1 VVGSSDLLVVS
12 ERVDIERLV
21 VDVVSDISLS
31 FTGASADLPRTLTA
45 DLTLHSRLTRKYQVY
60 TLSSRAHSPPTSHC
74 THGSRASTR
83 YIHSAVGRTV
93 SCFAHTL
100 SASPFS
106 VYSTHLPCLFP
117 SLLSIPLR
125 IRSLSFLS
133 VASLLPSPTSVP
145 LTSTHLSF
153 PAFPYKYASPVPSF
167 PFPLPLEVG
176 PIAARGCGGTYVLSQ
191 QVWAE
196 RGRQTYFGAF

>member
-1 VVGSSDLLVVS
+1 MVGSSDLLVVS

-60 TLSSRAHSPPTSHC
+60 ALSS
-74 THGSRASTR
+74 
-83 YIHSAVGRTV
+83 RTV

-117 SLLSIPLR
+117 SLPFFPSPLELGPFPSFPSLLSSLPPLPSPSQVR
-125 IRSLSFLS
+125 TSPSLPSLIS
-133 VASLLPSPTSVP
+133 MLLPSP
-145 LTSTHLSF
+145 LS
-153 PAFPYKYASPVPSF
+153 PS
-167 PFPLPLEVG
+167 LCL
-176 PIAARGCGGTYVLSQ
+176 
-191 QVWAE
+191 
-196 RGRQTYFGAF
+196 

>member
-1 VVGSSDLLVVS
+1 MVGSSDLLVVS

-60 TLSSRAHSPPTSHC
+60 TLSSR
-74 THGSRASTR
+74 
-83 YIHSAVGRTV
+83 TV
-93 SCFAHTL
+93 SCFTHTL

-117 SLLSIPLR
+117 SLPFFPSPLE
-125 IRSLSFLS
+125 LGPFPSFP
-133 VASLLPSPTSVP
+133 SLLSSLPPSVP

-176 PIAARGCGGTYVLSQ
+176 PIAARGCGGTYVLSE